1 MNGIFSIFKCLT
13 YSLSIIFFFSS
24 CEKDKHV
31 RTYRLPKINSKSIT
45 EEVQPN
51 VEFSVTW
58 EKPESWIQVDGH
70 SMRLASFNTPFSQ
83 GSGDVSVT
91 TFGGSSGGI
100 TLNVN
105 RWLGQIGL
113 ESMSD
118 TSIDAISVKKSGFL
132 GEFSYFKLLN
142 DKDQTT
148 AILASIFQLK
158 DRTVFVKLSSSAIG
172 VNETENDFLKFC
184 NSLRQTS

>member
-1 MNGIFSIFKCLT
+1 MFSIFNAFRHLLCL
-13 YSLSIIFFFSS
+13 LLFLIS
-24 CEKDKHV
+24 CEKYKHV
-31 RTYRLPKINSKSIT
+31 RTYRLPKIDSKPIL
-45 EEVQPN
+45 EEVQPS

-58 EKPESWIQVDGH
+58 VKPESWIQVDGH
-70 SMRLASFNTPFSQ
+70 SMRLASFNTPFSD

-118 TSIDAISVKKSGFL
+118 SGISAISLKKSGFL

-158 DRTVFVKLSSSAIG
+158 DRTVFVKLSSSATG
-172 VNETENDFLKFC
+172 VNEIENDFLKFC

>member
-1 MNGIFSIFKCLT
+1 MNGILSVFNASRHLLCL
-13 YSLSIIFFFSS
+13 LFFLIS
-24 CEKDKHV
+24 CEKDKYV
-31 RTYRLPKINSKSIT
+31 RTYRLPKIEAKPIA

-70 SMRLASFNTPFSQ
+70 SMRLVSFNTPFSE
-83 GSGDVSVT
+83 GIGDVSVT

-118 TSIDAISVKKSGFL
+118 SGIDAISVKKSGFL

-142 DKDQTT
+142 DKNQTA

-158 DRTVFVKLSSSAIG
+158 DRTVFVKLSSSATG
-172 VNETENDFLKFC
+172 VNEIENDFLKFC

>member
-1 MNGIFSIFKCLT
+1 MNGMFSIFNASRHLLCL
-13 YSLSIIFFFSS
+13 LFFFIS
-24 CEKDKHV
+24 CEKNKHV
-31 RTYRLPKINSKSIT
+31 RTYRLPKVDTKPIV
-45 EEVQPN
+45 EEVQSS

-70 SMRLASFNTPFSQ
+70 SMRLASFNTPFSE
-83 GSGDVSVT
+83 GLGDVSVT

-118 TSIDAISVKKSGFL
+118 SAIDEISLKKSGFL

-142 DKDQTT
+142 DKDQTA

-158 DRTVFVKLSSSAIG
+158 DRTVFVKLSSSVTG
-172 VNETENDFLKFC
+172 VNEIENDFIKFC
-184 NSLRQTS
+184 NSLRQTN

>member
-1 MNGIFSIFKCLT
+1 MNGIFSTFKCLT
-13 YSLSIIFFFSS
+13 YLSFSLLFFLS

-31 RTYRLPKINSKSIT
+31 RTYRLPKIEAKPIA

-70 SMRLASFNTPFSQ
+70 SMRLASFNTPFSE

-113 ESMSD
+113 EPMSE
-118 TSIDAISVKKSGFL
+118 SGIDAISVKKSGFL

-148 AILASIFQLK
+148 AILASIFQ
-158 DRTVFVKLSSSAIG
+158 FP
-172 VNETENDFLKFC
+172 
-184 NSLRQTS
+184 

>member
-1 MNGIFSIFKCLT
+1 MNGMFSIFKWLT
-13 YSLSIIFFFSS
+13 HLASLLLIFVS
-24 CEKDKHV
+24 CEKDKYV
-31 RTYRLPKINSKSIT
+31 RTYRLPKIDSKPII

-58 EKPESWIQVDGH
+58 EMPESWIQVDGH
-70 SMRLASFNTPFSQ
+70 SMRLASFNTPFSE

-118 TSIDAISVKKSGFL
+118 SGIDAISVKKSGSL

-158 DRTVFVKLSSSAIG
+158 ERTVFVKLSSSATG
-172 VNETENDFLKFC
+172 VNEIENDFLKFC
-184 NSLRQTS
+184 NSLSQAS

>member
-1 MNGIFSIFKCLT
+1 MFSIFKCFT
-13 YSLSIIFFFSS
+13 YLSFSLLLFLS
-24 CEKDKHV
+24 CEKDKYV
-31 RTYRLPKINSKSIT
+31 RTYRLPKIESKPIK
-45 EEVQPN
+45 EEVQAN
-51 VEFSVTW
+51 VEFSITW

-70 SMRLASFNTPFSQ
+70 SMRLVSFNTPFSV

-100 TLNVN
+100 RLNVN

-118 TSIDAISVKKSGFL
+118 SGIDAISVKKSGFL

-158 DRTVFVKLSSSAIG
+158 DRTVFVKLASSATG
-172 VNETENDFLKFC
+172 VSEIENDFLKFC

>member
-1 MNGIFSIFKCLT
+1 MNGMFSIFNASRHLLCL
-13 YSLSIIFFFSS
+13 LFFFMS
-24 CEKDKHV
+24 CEKNKHV
-31 RTYRLPKINSKSIT
+31 RTYRLPKVDTKPIV
-45 EEVQPN
+45 EEVQSS

-70 SMRLASFNTPFSQ
+70 SMRLASFNTPFSE
-83 GSGDVSVT
+83 GLGDVSVT

-105 RWLGQIGL
+105 RWLSQIGL

-118 TSIDAISVKKSGFL
+118 SGIDAISVKKSGLL

-158 DRTVFVKLSSSAIG
+158 DRTVFVKLSSSATG

>member
-1 MNGIFSIFKCLT
+1 MNGIISLLMFFIFPIV
-13 YSLSIIFFFSS
+13 SLFLLAS
-24 CEKDKHV
+24 CEKEKHI
-31 RTYRLPKINSKSIT
+31 RTYRLPKINSKPII
-45 EEVQPN
+45 EEVQTS
-51 VEFSVTW
+51 VAFSVTW

-70 SMRLASFNTPFSQ
+70 SMRLASFNTPFSE

-100 TLNVN
+100 KLNVN

-118 TSIDAISVKKSGFL
+118 SGINAISVKKSGSL

-158 DRTVFVKLSSSAIG
+158 DRTVFVKLSSSATGI
-172 VNETENDFLKFC
+172 NEIENDFLKFC

>member
-1 MNGIFSIFKCLT
+1 MFSIFKSYRYL
-13 YSLSIIFFFSS
+13 LLLLFFLIS
-24 CEKDKHV
+24 CEKSKHV
-31 RTYRLPKINSKSIT
+31 RTYRLPKIDSKPIVK
-45 EEVQPN
+45 EVQPN
-51 VEFSVTW
+51 AEFSVAW

-70 SMRLASFNTPFSQ
+70 SMRLASFNTPFSE

-113 ESMSD
+113 ESMSESD
-118 TSIDAISVKKSGFL
+118 VDAISVKKSGLL

-142 DKDQTT
+142 DKDQMA

-158 DRTVFVKLSSSAIG
+158 DRTVFVKLSSSVIG
-172 VNETENDFLKFC
+172 VNEIENDFLKFC

>member
-1 MNGIFSIFKCLT
+1 MNGMFSILNASKHLLCL
-13 YSLSIIFFFSS
+13 LFFLID
-24 CEKDKHV
+24 CEKDNYV
-31 RTYRLPKINSKSIT
+31 RTYRLPKIEAKPIA
-45 EEVQPN
+45 EEVQQN
-51 VEFSVTW
+51 VKFSVTW
-58 EKPESWIQVDGH
+58 EKPESWIQVAGH
-70 SMRLASFNTPFSQ
+70 SMRLASFNTPFSE

-113 ESMSD
+113 ESMSA
-118 TSIDAISVKKSGFL
+118 SGIDAISVKKSGFL
-132 GEFSYFKLLN
+132 GQFSYFKLLN

-158 DRTVFVKLSSSAIG
+158 DRTVFVKLSSSATG

>member
-1 MNGIFSIFKCLT
+1 MNGMFSILNASKHLLCL
-13 YSLSIIFFFSS
+13 LLFLMS
-24 CEKDKHV
+24 CEKNKHV
-31 RTYRLPKINSKSIT
+31 RTYRLPKVDTKPIV
-45 EEVQPN
+45 EEVQPS

-70 SMRLASFNTPFSQ
+70 SMRLASFNTPFSE
-83 GSGDVSVT
+83 GTGDVSVT

-118 TSIDAISVKKSGFL
+118 SGIDAISLKKSGFL

-142 DKDQTT
+142 DKDQTA

-158 DRTVFVKLSSSAIG
+158 DRTVFVKLSSSVTG
-172 VNETENDFLKFC
+172 VNEIENDFLKFC
-184 NSLRQTS
+184 NSLRQTI

>member
-1 MNGIFSIFKCLT
+1 MFSIFNASRHLLCL
-13 YSLSIIFFFSS
+13 LLFLIS
-24 CEKDKHV
+24 CEKNKHV
-31 RTYRLPKINSKSIT
+31 RTYRLPKIDSKPT
-45 EEVQPN
+45 LEEVQPS
-51 VEFSVTW
+51 VEFSVAW
-58 EKPESWIQVDGH
+58 VKPESWIQGEGH
-70 SMRLASFNTPFSQ
+70 SMRLASFNTPFSD

-100 TLNVN
+100 KLNVN

-118 TSIDAISVKKSGFL
+118 SGIDAISVKKSGSL

-158 DRTVFVKLSSSAIG
+158 DRTVFVKLSSSATG
-172 VNETENDFLKFC
+172 VNEIENDFLKFC
-184 NSLRQTS
+184 YSLRQTS

>member
-1 MNGIFSIFKCLT
+1 MFSIFKSYRYLLISLFFLT
-13 YSLSIIFFFSS
+13 S
-24 CEKDKHV
+24 CEKDKYV
-31 RTYRLPKINSKSIT
+31 RTYRLPKIDSKPIV

-70 SMRLASFNTPFSQ
+70 SMRLASFNTPFSE

-118 TSIDAISVKKSGFL
+118 SGIDAISVKKSGSL

-158 DRTVFVKLSSSAIG
+158 DRTVFVKLSSSATG
-172 VNETENDFLKFC
+172 VSEIENDFLKFC

>member
-1 MNGIFSIFKCLT
+1 
-13 YSLSIIFFFSS
+13 
-24 CEKDKHV
+24 
-31 RTYRLPKINSKSIT
+31 
-45 EEVQPN
+45 
-51 VEFSVTW
+51 
-58 EKPESWIQVDGH
+58 
-70 SMRLASFNTPFSQ
+70 MRLASFNTPFSE

-113 ESMSD
+113 QSMSD
-118 TSIDAISVKKSGFL
+118 SGIDAISVKKSGFL

-158 DRTVFVKLSSSAIG
+158 DRTVFVKLSSSVNG
-172 VNETENDFLKFC
+172 VNEIENDFIKFC
-184 NSLRQTS
+184 NSLRQTI

>member
-1 MNGIFSIFKCLT
+1 MNGIFSTFKCLT
-13 YSLSIIFFFSS
+13 YSSFSLLFFLS

-31 RTYRLPKINSKSIT
+31 RTYRLPKIEAKPIA

-51 VEFSVTW
+51 IEFSVTW

-70 SMRLASFNTPFSQ
+70 SMRLASFNTPFSE

-118 TSIDAISVKKSGFL
+118 SGIDAISVKKSGFL

-158 DRTVFVKLSSSAIG
+158 DRTVFVKLSSSATG

>member
-1 MNGIFSIFKCLT
+1 MNGLLSIFKCLI
-13 YSLSIIFFFSS
+13 YSLFSLLLFLS
-24 CEKDKHV
+24 CEKDKYV
-31 RTYRLPKINSKSIT
+31 RTYRLPKIDSKPVA
-45 EEVQPN
+45 EEVQPDI
-51 VEFSVTW
+51 EFSVAW
-58 EKPESWIQVDGH
+58 EKPEGWIQVDGH
-70 SMRLASFNTPFSQ
+70 SMRLASFNTPFSE
-83 GSGDVSVT
+83 GLGDVSVT

-118 TSIDAISVKKSGFL
+118 SGIDAISIKKSGFL

-142 DKDQTT
+142 DKDQAT

-158 DRTVFVKLSSSAIG
+158 DRTVFVKLSSSATG

>member
-1 MNGIFSIFKCLT
+1 MFSIFNASRHL
-13 YSLSIIFFFSS
+13 LWLLFFLIS
-24 CEKDKHV
+24 CEKDKHI
-31 RTYRLPKINSKSIT
+31 RTYILPKIEAKPIAA
-45 EEVQPN
+45 EVQPN

-70 SMRLASFNTPFSQ
+70 SMRLASFNTPFSE

-118 TSIDAISVKKSGFL
+118 SGIDAISAKKTGFL

-172 VNETENDFLKFC
+172 VNEIENDFLKFC

>member
-1 MNGIFSIFKCLT
+1 MNGMFSIFKCLT
-13 YSLSIIFFFSS
+13 YSSFSLFFLLS

-31 RTYRLPKINSKSIT
+31 RTYRLPKIDSKPIA

-51 VEFSVTW
+51 VEFSVAW

-70 SMRLASFNTPFSQ
+70 SMRLASFNTPFSE

-118 TSIDAISVKKSGFL
+118 SGIDAISVK
-132 GEFSYFKLLN
+132 
-142 DKDQTT
+142 
-148 AILASIFQLK
+148 
-158 DRTVFVKLSSSAIG
+158 
-172 VNETENDFLKFC
+172 
-184 NSLRQTS
+184 NS

>member
-1 MNGIFSIFKCLT
+1 MNGIFSTFKCLT
-13 YSLSIIFFFSS
+13 YSSFSLLFLLS

-31 RTYRLPKINSKSIT
+31 RTYRLPKIEAKPIAA
-45 EEVQPN
+45 EVQPN

-70 SMRLASFNTPFSQ
+70 SMRLASFSTPFSE

-118 TSIDAISVKKSGFL
+118 SVIDAISLKKSGFL

-142 DKDQTT
+142 DKDQTA

-158 DRTVFVKLSSSAIG
+158 DRTVFVKLSSSVTG
-172 VNETENDFLKFC
+172 VNEIENDFIKFC
-184 NSLRQTS
+184 NSLRQTN

>member
-1 MNGIFSIFKCLT
+1 MNGILSTLSFSRHLLCL
-13 YSLSIIFFFSS
+13 LILLIS
-24 CEKDKHV
+24 CEKNKHV
-31 RTYRLPKINSKSIT
+31 RTYRLPKVDTKPIV
-45 EEVQPN
+45 EGVQPS

-70 SMRLASFNTPFSQ
+70 SMRLASFNAPFSE
-83 GSGDVSVT
+83 GTGDVSVT

-118 TSIDAISVKKSGFL
+118 SGIDAISLKKSGFL

-142 DKDQTT
+142 DKNQTA

-158 DRTVFVKLSSSAIG
+158 DRTVFVKLSSSVTG
-172 VNETENDFLKFC
+172 VNEIENDFLKFC
-184 NSLRQTS
+184 NSLRQTI

>member
-1 MNGIFSIFKCLT
+1 MNSMFFIFKYLA
-13 YSLSIIFFFSS
+13 YSSFSLLFLLS

-31 RTYRLPKINSKSIT
+31 RTYRLPKIDSKPIT
-45 EEVQPN
+45 EDVQTN
-51 VEFSVTW
+51 VEFSVAW

-70 SMRLASFNTPFSQ
+70 SMRLASFNTPFSE

-100 TLNVN
+100 ALNVN

-113 ESMSD
+113 EPMSD
-118 TSIDAISVKKSGFL
+118 SGIDAISLKKSGSL

-142 DKDQTT
+142 DKDQTI

-158 DRTVFVKLSSSAIG
+158 DRTVFVKLSSSATG
-172 VNETENDFLKFC
+172 VNEIENDFLKFC

>member
-1 MNGIFSIFKCLT
+1 MNGMFSILNAPKHLLCL
-13 YSLSIIFFFSS
+13 LLFLMS
-24 CEKDKHV
+24 CEKNKHV
-31 RTYRLPKINSKSIT
+31 RTYRLPKVDTKPIV
-45 EEVQPN
+45 EEVQPS

-70 SMRLASFNTPFSQ
+70 SMRLASFNTPFSE
-83 GSGDVSVT
+83 GTGDVSVT

-118 TSIDAISVKKSGFL
+118 SGIDAISLKKSGFL

-142 DKDQTT
+142 DKDQTA

-158 DRTVFVKLSSSAIG
+158 DRTVFVKLSSSVTG
-172 VNETENDFLKFC
+172 VNEIENDFIKFC
-184 NSLRQTS
+184 NSLRQTN

>member
-1 MNGIFSIFKCLT
+1 MLSIFNAFRHLLCL
-13 YSLSIIFFFSS
+13 LLFLMS
-24 CEKDKHV
+24 CEKNKHV
-31 RTYRLPKINSKSIT
+31 RTYRLQKIDSKPIV
-45 EEVQPN
+45 EDVQPS

-70 SMRLASFNTPFSQ
+70 SMRLASFNTPFSD

-100 TLNVN
+100 TSNVN

-118 TSIDAISVKKSGFL
+118 SDIDAISLKKSGFL
-132 GEFSYFKLLN
+132 GEFFYFKLLN
-142 DKDQTT
+142 DKDQTA

-158 DRTVFVKLSSSAIG
+158 ERTVFVKLSSSATG
-172 VNETENDFLKFC
+172 VNEIENDFLKFC